1 MNREASD
8 TLESQ
13 VFRALADPTR
23 RALLTSLQQREQ
35 SVTELTAQFD
45 MTQSA
50 VSQHL
55 RVLRD
60 ASIVSERKVGRLRFY
75 EFQPEPLLLVREW
88 LEQHTEFWATRFEN
102 LGDHLRKIHAP
113 KD

>member
-1 MNREASD
+1 VNRDASD

-23 RALLTSLQQREQ
+23 RALLTSLQQRKQ
-35 SVTELTAQFD
+35 SVSELTSQFE

-55 RVLRD
+55 KVLRD
-60 ASIVSERKVGRLRFY
+60 ARIVSEKKVGRLRFY
-75 EFQPEPLLLVREW
+75 EFRPEPLLLVREW
-88 LEQHTEFWATRFEN
+88 LEQHTEFWASRLEN
-102 LGDHLRKIHAP
+102 LGDHLRKTHGP
-113 KD
+113 KA

>member
-1 MNREASD
+1 MNQDANDR
-8 TLESQ
+8 LESQ

-35 SVTELTAQFD
+35 SVSELTSQFD

-55 RVLRD
+55 RVLRE
-60 ASIVSERKVGRLRFY
+60 ARIVSERKVGRLRLY
-75 EFQPEPLLLVREW
+75 EFHPEPLLLVKEW
-88 LEQHTEFWATRFEN
+88 LEQHVEFWVSRFEN
-102 LGDHLRKIHAP
+102 LGEHLRKTHAP